1 MSSTYAEPLD
11 RLDGVLD
18 ELASI
23 SPEFR
28 STSERQ
34 EFLLRVARVKARVAA
49 EELRVLAASDDI
61 AGETGD
67 RSTATWLAHQT
78 REAHG
83 TVRRHAALASSLGS
97 RWAQTADALGEG
109 DLNLAQAR
117 VIVEALD
124 ALPEDL
130 GDDLVV
136 KAEAYLVEQAGS
148 FGPRELRH
156 LGRGVLEHLAPEIA
170 DEAEYQRLV
179 AEETRAQAAT
189 RLELRP
195 RGDGSTDLHARV
207 PDHVANRLRTY
218 LDAYTSP
225 RRTPLGEVDE
235 LPVARRRGEAFVA
248 FLENLPDTGLPVHG
262 GTTTWV
268 MVTLDL
274 DTLLTGIGVATTSTG
289 DRVTA
294 EQARRL
300 ACQARIIPVVLGR
313 KGEVLDLG
321 RSARLFSPAQRK
333 ALAIRDQR
341 VHHRRVQRPR
351 RLVRSPPR
359 QAALVPGR
367 AYRPRRRQAPLLVP
381 PPPRPRPRLGDPP
394 PRQRHHELPSAD
406 VREEI
411 TSDLKRSPELR
422 LGRLGGGTSESGR
435 RRASRLRADDGTNG
449 SGRA

>member
-1 MSSTYAEPLD
+1 MSSTYASPLD
-11 RLDGVLD
+11 LVERGLD
-18 ELASI
+18 ELAAI
-23 SPEFR
+23 GPEFR
-28 STSERQ
+28 TVADRQ
-34 EFLLRVARVKARVAA
+34 EFLLRISRVIGRA
-49 EELRVLAASDDI
+49 EAERLRVLAASDDI
-61 AGETGD
+61 AVATGD
-67 RSTATWLAHQT
+67 RSTATWLATQS

-83 TVRRHAALASSLGS
+83 TVRRHAALADSLGS
-97 RWAQTADALGEG
+97 RWTQTADALGAG

-117 VIVEALD
+117 VIVESLD
-124 ALPEDL
+124 ALPEGL

-136 KAEAYLVEQAGS
+136 KAEAYLVEQAAV

-179 AEETRAQAAT
+179 AEERRTQAET
-189 RLELRP
+189 RLSFQP

-225 RRTPLGEVDE
+225 RRSPLGEVDQ

-248 FLENLPDTGLPVHG
+248 FLENLPDTGLPTHG
-262 GTTTWV
+262 GTTTSV

-289 DRVTA
+289 DHITA

-300 ACQARIIPVVLGR
+300 ACQARIIPVVLGT

-333 ALAIRDQR
+333 AMAIRDKECTTEGCTVPAAWCEAHHAKQPWASGGR
-341 VHHRRVQRPR
+341 TDLADGKLLCSFHHHRAHDPAWQVHHHANGATSFHRR
-351 RLVRSPPR
+351 
-359 QAALVPGR
+359 
-367 AYRPRRRQAPLLVP
+367 
-381 PPPRPRPRLGDPP
+381 
-394 PRQRHHELPSAD
+394 
-406 VREEI
+406 
-411 TSDLKRSPELR
+411 T
-422 LGRLGGGTSESGR
+422 
-435 RRASRLRADDGTNG
+435 
-449 SGRA
+449 

>member
-1 MSSTYAEPLD
+1 MTGPPRPGWRPRPGTTTGPYAGT
-11 RLDGVLD
+11 R
-18 ELASI
+18 
-23 SPEFR
+23 R
-28 STSERQ
+28 
-34 EFLLRVARVKARVAA
+34 
-49 EELRVLAASDDI
+49 
-61 AGETGD
+61 
-67 RSTATWLAHQT
+67 WLP
-78 REAHG
+78 
-83 TVRRHAALASSLGS
+83 SLGS
-97 RWAQTADALGEG
+97 RWTQTADALGAG

-124 ALPEDL
+124 ALPDEL

-136 KAEAYLVEQAGS
+136 KAEAYLVEQAAV

-156 LGRGVLEHLAPEIA
+156 LGRGVLEHLAPEVA
-170 DEAEYQRLV
+170 DEAEYQRLL

-189 RLELRP
+189 RLSFRP

-225 RRTPLGEVDE
+225 RRTPLGEVDA

-248 FLENLPDTGLPVHG
+248 FLENVPDTGLPVHG
-262 GTTTWV
+262 GTTTSV

-289 DRVTA
+289 DRITA

-333 ALAIRDQR
+333 AMAIRDR
-341 VHHRRVQRPR
+341 ECTTDGCIDPR
-351 RLVRSPPR
+351 RLVRSPPLPSNPGPK
-359 QAALVPGR
+359 AAGPTSPTASCCARSTTTAPTTPPGR
-367 AYRPRRRQAPLLVP
+367 PTTTPTAARPSTAGRERAFSAAFVEP
-381 PPPRPRPRLGDPP
+381 PTTRGDPP
-394 PRQRHHELPSAD
+394 GRGRPEEDQEED
-406 VREEI
+406 REPGAP
-411 TSDLKRSPELR
+411 TPN
-422 LGRLGGGTSESGR
+422 TV
-435 RRASRLRADDGTNG
+435 TP
-449 SGRA
+449 